1 MAKQYPES
9 FTLEMGL
16 TREEFFRSL
25 PAAVAPG
32 KFLIEGETVNVQHM
46 NGDASIALTQKK
58 PRKIGMLS
66 LPVMMVAFSFPEW
79 SDVDRNQFMCRFE
92 RYYQRGGG

>member
-25 PAAVAPG
+25 PAAVSPCQ
-32 KFLIEGETVNVQHM
+32 FQIEGYTITVQNM
-46 NGDASIALTQKK
+46 NGDVSIVLTQKK

-79 SDVDRNQFMCRFE
+79 PDIDRNQFMHRFE